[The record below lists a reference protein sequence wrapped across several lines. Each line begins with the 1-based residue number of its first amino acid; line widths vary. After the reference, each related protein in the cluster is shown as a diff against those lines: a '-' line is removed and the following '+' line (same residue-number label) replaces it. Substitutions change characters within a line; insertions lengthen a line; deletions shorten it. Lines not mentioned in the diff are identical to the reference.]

1 MSSQTEKLDEPIV
14 RRKLSDQVFDRLR
27 EMIASGQLAPGDYL
41 PSERELMKKFGVGRP
56 AVREALQLM
65 QTRGLIQISHGERS
79 RVNKLTA
86 GAAFQQVDE
95 IAKMLLSSEPS
106 NLAHL
111 KQLRRIF
118 ELGVVKL
125 AAQKCTPQDIS
136 DLRNL
141 VAEQRGNIGDPR
153 AFIQSDIRFHA
164 RIAEISANP
173 LLEAVSEAM
182 LKWIFEYHASLLHWS
197 GREETTLLEHEK
209 IVDYLEND
217 DAEGASHMMEDHL
230 DRADPLYKKVSGG
243 SR

>member
-1 MSSQTEKLDEPIV
+1 MSLDTENPDEPIV
-14 RRKLSDQVFDRLR
+14 RRKLADQVFDRLR
-27 EMIASGQLAPGDYL
+27 DMIATGQLAPGDFM
-41 PSERELMKKFGVGRP
+41 PSERDLMKKFGVGRP

-65 QTRGLIQISHGERS
+65 QTKGLIQISHGERS

-86 GAAFQQVDE
+86 GVAFEQVDD

-106 NLAHL
+106 NLAYL

-125 AAQKCTPQDIS
+125 AVQKCTSQDIS

-141 VAEQRGNIGDPR
+141 VDEQRRNLGDPR

-173 LLEAVSEAM
+173 LLKAVSEAM
-182 LKWIFEYHASLLHWS
+182 LKWLFEYHTSLLHWS

-209 IVDYLEND
+209 IVDYLESD
-217 DAEGASHMMEDHL
+217 DADGAARMMEDHL
-230 DRADPLYKKVSGG
+230 DRADPLYTKSELPA
-243 SR
+243 S